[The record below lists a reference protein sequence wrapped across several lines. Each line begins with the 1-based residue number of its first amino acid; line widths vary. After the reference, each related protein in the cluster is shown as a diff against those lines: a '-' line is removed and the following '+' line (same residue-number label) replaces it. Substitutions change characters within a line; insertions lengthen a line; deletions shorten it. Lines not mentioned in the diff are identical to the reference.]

1 MPQCMAEGTLRM
13 QKYLLLIT
21 DVIIIV
27 VSFIFALL
35 LRFHGIVDVV
45 HNQNFTIGFLLIL
58 IPVLFYFYDL
68 YKPEYYTQRLRFFY
82 RFIKAWLLS
91 ALIYIVI
98 GFTTKFTFLIES
110 RAFIVS
116 FFLLSLGFF
125 FGIRVILMKILL
137 ECCYRLPYGNG
148 RCEYVGPHEYYDGFK
163 RFFNDNKVSGIKL
176 CNSDETT
183 SNGNTTFLYCTADT
197 YDKLYIAIKQ
207 YINGG
212 KRLYVASPLFT
223 HLGLGWEWCTV
234 NNVPVYSFDPR
245 SNHRIRDFLRRCM
258 DIIVS
263 IIGLIIL
270 APLFFLVSLAI
281 KLDSPGSIIYK
292 QERCGKN
299 GKKFIFYKF
308 RSMRGHDKS
317 DMELANESNH
327 YMKKVVPKTQ
337 MVENDYITDIG
348 RIIRKTSIDEW
359 PQFINVLRG
368 DMSLIGPRPHRPHEV
383 KCYQDWH
390 KDRLLV
396 KQGLTGLWQIY
407 GRGEMPCD
415 KSIFL
420 DLIYVSTRSLSLDI
434 KLLFQTIPAVILGR
448 GAY

>member
-1 MPQCMAEGTLRM
+1 
-13 QKYLLLIT
+13 
-21 DVIIIV
+21 
-27 VSFIFALL
+27 
-35 LRFHGIVDVV
+35 
-45 HNQNFTIGFLLIL
+45 
-58 IPVLFYFYDL
+58 
-68 YKPEYYTQRLRFFY
+68 
-82 RFIKAWLLS
+82 
-91 ALIYIVI
+91 
-98 GFTTKFTFLIES
+98 
-110 RAFIVS
+110 
-116 FFLLSLGFF
+116 
-125 FGIRVILMKILL
+125 
-137 ECCYRLPYGNG
+137 
-148 RCEYVGPHEYYDGFK
+148 
-163 RFFNDNKVSGIKL
+163 
-176 CNSDETT
+176 
-183 SNGNTTFLYCTADT
+183 
-197 YDKLYIAIKQ
+197 
-207 YINGG
+207 
-212 KRLYVASPLFT
+212 
-223 HLGLGWEWCTV
+223 
-234 NNVPVYSFDPR
+234 
-245 SNHRIRDFLRRCM
+245 M
-258 DIIVS
+258 DIVVS

-308 RSMRGHDKS
+308 RSMREHDKS

-359 PQFINVLRG
+359 PQFINVLKG

>member
-1 MPQCMAEGTLRM
+1 MAQGRVKM
-13 QKYLLLIT
+13 QRYLLLIIDCVT
-21 DVIIIV
+21 IV
-27 VSFIFALL
+27 VSYMLALL
-35 LRFHGIVDVV
+35 LRFQGIVNVV
-45 HNQNFTIGFLLIL
+45 DNQCFAIAFLLFL

-82 RFIKAWLLS
+82 RFVKAWLLS
-91 ALIYIVI
+91 VFIYVVV
-98 GFTTKFTFLIES
+98 GFTTKFAFLVES
-110 RAFIVS
+110 RAFIMS
-116 FFLLSLGFF
+116 FFLISLGLF
-125 FGIRVILMKILL
+125 FGVRVVIAKMVL

-148 RCEYVGPHEYYDGFK
+148 RCGYIGPHQYYEGFK
-163 RFFNDNKVSGIKL
+163 RFFDDNKVSGIRL
-176 CNSDETT
+176 CNSNADTP
-183 SNGNTTFLYCTADT
+183 NGSVTFLYCTADT
-197 YDKLYIAIKQ
+197 YDQLYATIKKHL
-207 YINGG
+207 IGG
-212 KRLYVASPLFT
+212 KRLHVASPLFER
-223 HLGLGWEWCTV
+223 LGLGWEWCTIDG
-234 NNVPVYSFDPR
+234 VPIYSFEPR
-245 SNHRIRDFLRRCM
+245 SNHRVRDFLRRCM
-258 DIIVS
+258 DIVVS
-263 IIGLIIL
+263 IIGLVVL
-270 APLFFLVSLAI
+270 APLFFLVSIAI

-292 QERCGKN
+292 QSRCGKN

-308 RSMRGHDKS
+308 RSMREHDKTEV
-317 DMELANESNH
+317 ELASESNH
-327 YMKKVVPKTQ
+327 YMKKIVPKTQ
-337 MVENDYITDIG
+337 MVENDYITDVG

-359 PQFINVLRG
+359 PQFVNVLKG

-383 KCYQDWH
+383 NCYQDWH